1 MASEVKAIEAI
12 LERDKK
18 ARLSVSEWIVG
29 LARRIHEKPEDVVWF
44 FNEMKRR
51 EEWEEKLKKFESMTE
66 DVPPE
71 ELFEIAI
78 KEAGSSGEIKESV
91 EDLLIKAKEDLRK
104 FERIEAKLKR
114 LGVI

>member
-1 MASEVKAIEAI
+1 MASDVERVIKLFQRRETQEA
-12 LERDKK
+12 LG
-18 ARLSVSEWIVG
+18 EWIVQ
-29 LARRIHEKPEDVVWF
+29 LARKIHERPEDIVWF

-51 EEWEEKLKKFESMTE
+51 EEWEEKLKEFERMTE

-71 ELFEIAI
+71 GLFEIAV
-78 KEAGSSGEIKESV
+78 KEAESSGELKGSV
-91 EDLLIKAKEDLRK
+91 EDLLLKAREDLRK

>member
-1 MASEVKAIEAI
+1 MASDVKAIEMMLKNDENVRRSI
-12 LERDKK
+12 
-18 ARLSVSEWIVG
+18 SEWIVQ
-29 LARRIHEKPEDVVWF
+29 LARKIHERPEDIVWF

-51 EEWEEKLKKFESMTE
+51 KEWEEKLKGFERMTD

-71 ELFEIAI
+71 ELFEIAV
-78 KEAGSSGEIKESV
+78 KEAESSGELKGSV
-91 EDLLIKAKEDLRK
+91 EDLLLKARGDLRK